1 MTAIIFD
8 VTDVANK
15 FFIGSECASLEK
27 NKIQKPSAASL
38 IHKIWAWCKGTS
50 QQIWRTILFPG
61 ADPDIQTLRSVCTK
75 RGGFTHTWKHGAPPV
90 QPEIQESWQAGI
102 TRGRLGH
109 YQISFSVSII
119 TLLSA
124 EWITHF
130 LLSSSS
136 NKDKY
141 LTEISTENQLVAI
154 GKSENVSQIKS
165 QCILHLMS

>member
-1 MTAIIFD
+1 MDGNCNDGYNFWCDWCCQQVFYWIWMCIAGEEQNSKAFCSFFD
-8 VTDVANK
+8 
-15 FFIGSECASLEK
+15 
-27 NKIQKPSAASL
+27 
-38 IHKIWAWCKGTS
+38 S
-50 QQIWRTILFPG
+50 QNMIWRTILFPG

-109 YQISFSVSII
+109 YQISVSVSII